1 MSSSLVICRSA
12 LLFLTVT
19 ACYTQR
25 PLESAVPAPATRIIA
40 RVTDSGAVA
49 IGGPVGPGALEVE
62 GIVATADEA
71 VWNVNLTRVDYR
83 GGSSVVWN
91 KELVAFPRNALSH
104 VNVKRVSKSRS
115 WMAAGL
121 IAASAFLASRMFSEI
136 GASGDGPGGG
146 ENPPN

>member
-1 MSSSLVICRSA
+1 MSFSSVICRGA
-12 LLFLTVT
+12 VLFAAST
-19 ACYTQR
+19 ACYTQQ
-25 PLESAVPAPATRIIA
+25 PLVSSIPAPATRIIA
-40 RVTDSGAVA
+40 QVTDSGAVA

-104 VNVKRVSKSRS
+104 VNEKRVSKSRS

-121 IAASAFLASRMFSEI
+121 IAAGAFLASRAFTEI
-136 GASGDGPGGG
+136 GSSGDGPGGG
-146 ENPPN
+146 EIPAN